1 MISVK
6 IGASA
11 RDFASVSDV
20 EESWINRQVSG
31 LRGDDHPVCVRV
43 TVNEG
48 LLNLTLATADCAG
61 VGGGG
66 RPPNAEEAEAFA
78 LWERL
83 GLNKSEFSGGNLVAF
98 FKQLR
103 RFIR

>member
-1 MISVK
+1 MVIVK

-11 RDFASVSDV
+11 RDFTSVNDI
-20 EESWINRQVSG
+20 EESWINGQING
-31 LRGDDHPVCVRV
+31 LRGDRHEVCVRV
-43 TVNEG
+43 NVNEG
-48 LLNLTLATADCAG
+48 PLNLTLATADCIG
-61 VGGGG
+61 GGGGG
-66 RPPNAEEAEAFA
+66 RLPNDQEAEAFA

-103 RFIR
+103 RLIR